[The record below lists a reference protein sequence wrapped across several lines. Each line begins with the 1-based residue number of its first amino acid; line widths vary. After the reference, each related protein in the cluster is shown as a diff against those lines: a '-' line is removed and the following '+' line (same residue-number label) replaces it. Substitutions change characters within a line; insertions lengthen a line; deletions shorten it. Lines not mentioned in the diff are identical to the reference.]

1 MLGYTFKQMI
11 LFLTLFAF
19 IAIIIWCSYCCE
31 NEYSNNKNEYN
42 HVAGVC
48 KFFPNVSDYGYD
60 ETNHCD
66 KDPDDDI
73 RCKLFTKIEDLHR
86 NMV

>member
-31 NEYSNNKNEYN
+31 NEYSNNDNEYN
-42 HVAGVC
+42 HVTGVC
-48 KFFPNVSDYGYD
+48 KLFPNVSDYGYN

-73 RCKLFTKIEDLHR
+73 RCKLFTKNR
-86 NMV
+86 RSS